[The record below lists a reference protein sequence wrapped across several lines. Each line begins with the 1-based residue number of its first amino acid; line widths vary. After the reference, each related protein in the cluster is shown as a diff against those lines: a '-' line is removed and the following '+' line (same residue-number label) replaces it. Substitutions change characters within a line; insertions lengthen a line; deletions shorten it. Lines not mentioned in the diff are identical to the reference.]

1 MYKGKIDKLINE
13 INKIAR
19 LKRISYKLEDIY
31 EEYETA
37 RKIYNQVKNITG
49 IDIAKISFE
58 GPEDILNETKYTQLA
73 ILTESLAI
81 LEILKDNNITAN
93 MSAGLSLGEY
103 TALINSKALM
113 FEEGIKIVQKR
124 GEYMQN
130 LLPEGDWAMAAI
142 LGLEDEKV
150 EEVCKKVVD
159 GFVVPVNYNTQGQ
172 VVISGE
178 KTAVEQAEIIAKEMG
193 AKKVRILKTSGPFH
207 TKKLIEASNALRKDL
222 EKININKFKTKVV
235 KNINGDIYKDEE
247 NIKAILAEHMIS
259 PVKFSKC
266 LETMLKMGIDTFVE
280 IGPGKTLSGFVKR
293 IKTEKEIKIYNICDV
308 KSLEN
313 TLKEIN

>member
-1 MYKGKIDKLINE
+1 MKIGFLFPGQGAQSIGMGKDLYENYQE
-13 INKIAR
+13 VR
-19 LKRISYKLEDIY
+19 DIY
-31 EEYETA
+31 ENVH
-37 RKIYNQVKNITG
+37 KITG
-49 IDIAKISFE
+49 VDIKKITFDGTEQELS
-58 GPEDILNETKYTQLA
+58 KTQNTQIA
-73 ILTESLAI
+73 VLTMSLAI
-81 LEILKDNNITAN
+81 LKLLEKKEINAEI
-93 MSAGLSLGEY
+93 SAGLSLGEY
-103 TALINSKALM
+103 TALIYSKCIS
-113 FEEGIKIVQKR
+113 FEDGVELVKKR

-207 TKKLIEASNALRKDL
+207 TKKLIEASNALRKNL